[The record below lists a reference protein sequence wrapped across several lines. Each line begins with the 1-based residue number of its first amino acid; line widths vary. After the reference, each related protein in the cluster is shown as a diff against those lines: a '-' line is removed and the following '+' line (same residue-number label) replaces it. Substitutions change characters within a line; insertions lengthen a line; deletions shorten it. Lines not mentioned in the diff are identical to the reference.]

1 MVRYPKYSASI
12 FDMSVKVGNIVT
24 DEGSVREVLSVDDAE
39 NLISTMSTSSSDVA
53 TNGSV
58 AVATFGDGKGVVYFT
73 EDTSYS
79 RLLGIYVDTDGKLK
93 AFRYSDSNNSEI
105 KVSKET

>member
-1 MVRYPKYSASI
+1 
-12 FDMSVKVGNIVT
+12 MSVKVGNIVT

-58 AVATFGDGKGVVYFT
+58 AVATFGDGKGVAYFNVS
-73 EDTSYS
+73 TSTTK
-79 RLLGIYVDTDGKLK
+79 LLGIYVDTDGKLK
-93 AFRYSDSNNSEI
+93 AFKYTDSNNSKIE
-105 KVSKET
+105 VSKET

>member
-1 MVRYPKYSASI
+1 
-12 FDMSVKVGNIVT
+12 MSVKVGNIVT

-58 AVATFGDGKGVVYFT
+58 AVATFGGWKGRCLFYRR
-73 EDTSYS
+73 Y
-79 RLLGIYVDTDGKLK
+79 LLLSSP
-93 AFRYSDSNNSEI
+93 RYLRRYRR
-105 KVSKET
+105 